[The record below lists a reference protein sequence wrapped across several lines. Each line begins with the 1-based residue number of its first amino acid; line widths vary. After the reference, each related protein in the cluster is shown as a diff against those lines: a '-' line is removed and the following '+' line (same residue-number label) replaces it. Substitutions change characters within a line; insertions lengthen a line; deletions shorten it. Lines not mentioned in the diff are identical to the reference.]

1 MAEETSA
8 GLVYGAWMPLSVEQ
22 VRRAVPETVRDV
34 AQVVVDNPGQVAV
47 VFAGS
52 VVMTRV
58 MANLM
63 RPRGPLELLA
73 LMITCQAAGTYLA
86 ARAVDAGLLR
96 FRLRGPDG
104 EFLPPL
110 PSPGA

>member
-1 MAEETSA
+1 
-8 GLVYGAWMPLSVEQ
+8 MPLSVEQ
-22 VRRAVPETVRDV
+22 MRRAVPETVRNV
-34 AQVVVDNPGQVAV
+34 TQVVVDNPGQVAV

-58 MANLM
+58 VANLM

-86 ARAVDAGLLR
+86 AKAVDAGLLR
-96 FRLRGPDG
+96 FRVRGPDG
-104 EFLPPL
+104 EFLPAR
-110 PSPGA
+110 GA